1 MGQNPCGRKNCLAC
15 PMAKKPMNCKRR
27 SLMYESTCKECVDA
41 KGEPTVKYVGETSR
55 SGSERWGNHM
65 RDARNKANDS
75 HIYNHWQSEHAGRE
89 TEFQFQIVKF
99 FNSPLERQV
108 SEAVRIERTGAHK
121 ILNTKGVYNRSS
133 IPKLVALDSKEEKT
147 IGDTGKTIKETRGGG
162 QSEYILTGIAL
173 EKNQRKQRRKEK
185 LKDNINWG
193 RKPKHAPENTPTE
206 DSGEEDEEEI
216 LDPVKCLEMLL
227 TVLEE
232 KDITPHT
239 STLAGHSPIPVRR
252 EAKNITLV
260 SPGKAPPS
268 QLPQSSPA
276 GKIRSCTRAILE
288 SSARGQC
295 LVSGGGM
302 HVGKILQLYL
312 LWVGG

>member
-1 MGQNPCGRKNCLAC
+1 
-15 PMAKKPMNCKRR
+15 
-27 SLMYESTCKECVDA
+27 
-41 KGEPTVKYVGETSR
+41 
-55 SGSERWGNHM
+55 M

-147 IGDTGKTIKETRGGG
+147 IGDTGKTIEETRGGG

-216 LDPVKCLEMLL
+216 LDPVKCLEMFL

-276 GKIRSCTRAILE
+276 GKIRSCPRAILE
-288 SSARGQC
+288 SSARGQW
-295 LVSGGGM
+295 LVRGGGHM
-302 HVGKILQLYL
+302 
-312 LWVGG
+312 WESSCS